1 MSLREGLTGADGCK
15 CRMSKVCVQWTL
27 EDLCEMDEQD
37 MDALLRSYAPDQVPS
52 LSQVRLDEEPGTWA
66 FDGSF
71 GWACVV

>member
-1 MSLREGLTGADGCK
+1 M
-15 CRMSKVCVQWTL
+15 QWSL

-37 MDALLRSYAPDQVPS
+37 MERLLEFYAPDQVPS
-52 LSQVRLDEEPGTWA
+52 FSQIRLGEKPDEWQ